1 LSAFVD
7 TAGIPDPDLVI
18 RTSGEQRLSNFLLWQ
33 AAYAEFVFLT
43 CLWPDFDRKSFS
55 RRWTNTAGEIAV
67 WRHPGKSRTRGRL
80 LMSSELRLRIISGVI
95 LGILVLATIWVGGLW
110 FRALATLIMVL
121 MHYEFSAIIAAPQKT
136 PLANAIG
143 WMAIFATGAFILT
156 SLPAMALAAIAIGA
170 GGAAFAGLRSGAGL
184 WSATAVLYAG
194 FSGLALAE
202 IRGEGLFGLFAM
214 LFVIAIVWSTDTL
227 AYFCGRALGGP
238 KLAPRIS
245 PGKTWSGAVFGAA
258 AGVAAGVGVALAIR
272 QGGGWLVPMVA
283 LALSAASQLG
293 IFSNPGSSAVL
304 APRIQATLSL
314 ATAGSWIASMA
325 LSLPHSRPF

>member
-1 LSAFVD
+1 
-7 TAGIPDPDLVI
+7 
-18 RTSGEQRLSNFLLWQ
+18 
-33 AAYAEFVFLT
+33 
-43 CLWPDFDRKSFS
+43 
-55 RRWTNTAGEIAV
+55 
-67 WRHPGKSRTRGRL
+67 
-80 LMSSELRLRIISGVI
+80 
-95 LGILVLATIWVGGLW
+95 
-110 FRALATLIMVL
+110 
-121 MHYEFSAIIAAPQKT
+121 
-136 PLANAIG
+136 
-143 WMAIFATGAFILT
+143 MAILATGAFILT

-293 IFSNPGSSAVL
+293 DLFE
-304 APRIQATLSL
+304 
-314 ATAGSWIASMA
+314 SWIKRRFGAKDSSHLIPGHGGVMDRVDGLVFA
-325 LSLPHSRPF
+325 AFAAFLIGNLLPPGRPCQSS

>member
-1 LSAFVD
+1 
-7 TAGIPDPDLVI
+7 
-18 RTSGEQRLSNFLLWQ
+18 
-33 AAYAEFVFLT
+33 
-43 CLWPDFDRKSFS
+43 
-55 RRWTNTAGEIAV
+55 
-67 WRHPGKSRTRGRL
+67 
-80 LMSSELRLRIISGVI
+80 MSPELRLRIISGVI
-95 LGILVLATIWVGGLW
+95 LGLLVLATIWAGGLW

-121 MHYEFSAIIAAPQKT
+121 MHYEFSAIVGAPQKT

-143 WMAIFATGAFILT
+143 WLAVLATGVFIMT
-156 SLPAMALAAIAIGA
+156 SLPAMAFAAIAIGA
-170 GGAAFAGLRSGAGL
+170 AGAAFSGLRSGAGL

-245 PGKTWSGAVFGAA
+245 PGKTWSGAIFGAA
-258 AGVAAGVGVALAIR
+258 AGVAAGIGVALAIR

-293 IFSNPGSSAVL
+293 DLFESWVKRRFGAKDSSHLIPGHGGVMDRVDGLVFAAFAAFLIGNMLPL
-304 APRIQATLSL
+304 ADHARAADEL
-314 ATAGSWIASMA
+314 AARLLG
-325 LSLPHSRPF
+325 L